1 MLQDLKGFAQ
11 FISVER
17 GLMLF
22 MISVGTT
29 FLMGQALVWPAA
41 LFLGVIVFC
50 IWSAVDAMNNICDV
64 DLDVLSDPVR
74 AKFTKKLGKFGFFIA
89 VAFTAMSLM
98 LGAATLMPFVLL
110 FVSIGI
116 FFGVIYSVPP
126 FRLRKT
132 TYKPII
138 NFTVGA
144 VPIMIIAAFFNLFSI
159 NIIILILLIG
169 VTTAVNSLW
178 EDLADFASDFH
189 SGSRTIPIILGF
201 RRGLFLTVTLGYV
214 MIPLMVLGRRI
225 ISAVNYLLCYLG
237 DSCELHHFAFNP
249 KKANTIQKRQSRPT
263 KTLQIRRS
271 VIQGFCD
278 RSYCVHSKPNA
289 EQLVENKPNIIENIA
304 NESSV
309 LNFHF
314 EN

>member
-1 MLQDLKGFAQ
+1 MFQDLRGFAQ

-50 IWSAVDAMNNICDV
+50 IWSAVDAMNNICDM

-89 VAFTAMSLM
+89 VAFTALSLM
-98 LGAATLMPFVLL
+98 LGAVTLMPFVLL
-110 FVSIGI
+110 FVGIGI
-116 FFGVIYSVPP
+116 FFGAIYSVPP

-144 VPIMIIAAFFNLFSI
+144 VPVMIIAAFFNSFSI
-159 NIIILILLIG
+159 NIIILVLLIG

-178 EDLADFASDFH
+178 EDLADFASDVQ
-189 SGSRTIPIILGF
+189 SGSKTIPIILGF
-201 RRGLFLTVTLGYV
+201 RRGLFLTVMLGYV
-214 MIPLMVLGRRI
+214 MIPLMVLVGVLFQLSI
-225 ISAVNYLLCYLG
+225 IYYVTLVALASFITLRL
-237 DSCELHHFAFNP
+237 
-249 KKANTIQKRQSRPT
+249 IQKRQ
-263 KTLQIRRS
+263 TLFKKDKADTQKLFKVGEVLAKDF
-271 VIQGFCD
+271 VIVAIVFTL
-278 RSYCVHSKPNA
+278 S
-289 EQLVENKPNIIENIA
+289 LML
-304 NESSV
+304 SS
-309 LNFHF
+309 LLKINPIF
-314 EN
+314 